1 MELSALSES
10 RFRTSRTTTN
20 KRKQRVRIVAG
31 AATQLKSSVQRSA
44 TKAKTTAPW
53 KQKQKPYSSSTL
65 ATECSSDESHHLH
78 PNDTLS
84 CKSVTSN
91 TTNNTITTTAAQLL
105 EAAGN
110 SLCQILPTG
119 LSISLLEIR
128 REILKRARSHRYEKS
143 AINNLSLSSIITI
156 TTSSRRKRSA
166 GTCYGTTTEAMFF
179 FYQSTA
185 ALAIYAILAITLV
198 LQRSWFLYGILCVLW
213 IQIAW
218 ISLKWMLYIADDPD
232 WHKSYKYLAGWVK
245 VFIKDEALHR
255 QHHGSHSGVSLW
267 LAGTVARE
275 LSFGMTLG
283 QVLIRQWTKTVHQN
297 TLRELS
303 FTSSRFRQYQLARRK
318 QTRQQAAAVQQP
330 APPPPQIF
338 QDKQ

>member
-1 MELSALSES
+1 MMELSALSES

-128 REILKRARSHRYEKS
+128 REIFKRARSHRYEKS

-156 TTSSRRKRSA
+156 TTSRRKRSA

-198 LQRSWFLYGILCVLW
+198 LQRSWFLYGI
-213 IQIAW
+213 
-218 ISLKWMLYIADDPD
+218 
-232 WHKSYKYLAGWVK
+232 
-245 VFIKDEALHR
+245 
-255 QHHGSHSGVSLW
+255 
-267 LAGTVARE
+267 
-275 LSFGMTLG
+275 
-283 QVLIRQWTKTVHQN
+283 
-297 TLRELS
+297 
-303 FTSSRFRQYQLARRK
+303 
-318 QTRQQAAAVQQP
+318 
-330 APPPPQIF
+330 
-338 QDKQ
+338 